1 MTISSITRQGAFEP
15 FELQVSRNQIMGHRV
30 VNVFGY
36 NADIDTALETVWPQ
50 GGVLT
55 RPAAAL
61 AMTVSSSS
69 TDAPTSSGKSTDSP
83 WRMRLRKRCA
93 TSPRGSRA
101 RWRGERGMGHESRVM
116 KTRSG

>member
-61 AMTVSSSS
+61 VMTVSSSS
-69 TDAPTSSGKSTDSP
+69 TDDDAAGTGARTV
-83 WRMRLRKRCA
+83 RFQR
-93 TSPRGSRA
+93 SRA
-101 RWRGERGMGHESRVM
+101 
-116 KTRSG
+116 TA